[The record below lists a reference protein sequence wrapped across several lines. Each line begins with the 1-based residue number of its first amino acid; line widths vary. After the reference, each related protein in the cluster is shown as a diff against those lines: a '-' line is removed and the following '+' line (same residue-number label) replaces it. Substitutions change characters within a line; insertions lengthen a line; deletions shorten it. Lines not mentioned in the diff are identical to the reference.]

1 MELEDRYVTST
12 PEGVSLSL
20 VLAGVG
26 SRGAAY
32 LIDIAVQT
40 VVDIAVFWALRA
52 TVSTETSSFVATGIF
67 ALVYFVVTFGYFVMF
82 EMLDSGRSLGKR
94 ALGIKVTRL
103 DGSGETF
110 RASLVRNLLR
120 VLYVFPLFYLV
131 DGALIIGTRRNQR
144 LGDFLAGTLVIRERL
159 GTTTTNATAP
169 LAGAG
174 GWQDPAC
181 LVPAPSP
188 GVRLGTRRV
197 PERALP
203 GFVATRARLLG
214 RDRRDPSRSG
224 GGARVSGEAIRV
236 RARRKKS
243 SCPRPGSEALTE
255 GRRAYDADG
264 SGAFLGGG
272 RPRQVG
278 PRMKVRRAVRCG
290 ACKGGCEGDAKAA
303 VMDS

>member
-1 MELEDRYVTST
+1 MRMELEDRYVTST

-32 LIDIAVQT
+32 LIDFVVQT
-40 VVDIAVFWALRA
+40 VVDIAVYLALRA
-52 TVSTETSSFVATGIF
+52 TVSTETSSFVATGIY

-94 ALGIKVTRL
+94 AIGIKVTRL

-159 GTTTTNATAP
+159 GNATTP

-174 GWQDPAC
+174 GWQDPSAWSPHQAQVFGWAPGAYPNAPYPGS
-181 LVPAPSP
+181 LPPELASWDVTAVTPADMAAVHAYLARRFEFEPAARSRLAHDLAARLSP
-188 GVRLGTRRV
+188 RV
-197 PERALP
+197 AGPTTPMDPERFLEAVAL
-203 GFVATRARLLG
+203 VKSARG
-214 RDRRDPSRSG
+214 
-224 GGARVSGEAIRV
+224 
-236 RARRKKS
+236 
-243 SCPRPGSEALTE
+243 
-255 GRRAYDADG
+255 
-264 SGAFLGGG
+264 
-272 RPRQVG
+272 
-278 PRMKVRRAVRCG
+278 
-290 ACKGGCEGDAKAA
+290 
-303 VMDS
+303 